1 MDDYYTRLLHRAQ
14 RAFQNQPIATVTG
27 RARAI
32 IGPAADKMPQQAQ
45 EALDALKNGAGKEP
59 SPEQLAALEL
69 AIRMM
74 RPSVLSKDGQL
85 PALEAETAAIFP
97 AWATFSASI
106 KPYMH
111 TIGRVELIGGRAIGS
126 GFLVAPNVLVTNNHV
141 LDELSFGTRRL
152 QRGQARV
159 LFREEYNA
167 PTEAPVDITE
177 VIAVHPSLDMALLS
191 VAGTVLNG
199 RGPMP
204 VETQPAQLGESVVA
218 VGYPFEDEARNP
230 LFIGAL
236 FGSRFGV
243 KRAAPGEVTGV
254 ADESLFHDCS
264 TLGGNSGSPIVSMA
278 SARVVGIHRDGYF
291 TYRNEAVNGGSL
303 SKFVSAHV

>member
-1 MDDYYTRLLHRAQ
+1 VDDYYTRLLQRAQ

-85 PALEAETAAIFP
+85 PGLEAETAAIFP
-97 AWATFSASI
+97 AWVTFSASI
-106 KPYMH
+106 RPFMH
-111 TIGRVELIGGRAIGS
+111 TIGRVEQTGGRPIGS
-126 GFLVAPNVLVTNNHV
+126 GFLVAPTVLVTNKHV

-152 QRGQARV
+152 QKGQARV

-167 PTEAPVDITE
+167 PTEAPVDITS
-177 VIAVHPSLDMALLS
+177 VIAVHPSLDMALLA
-191 VAGTVLNG
+191 VEGAVLQG
-199 RGPMP
+199 RPPMA
-204 VETQPAQLGESVVA
+204 VETQPAQPGESVVA
-218 VGYPFEDEARNP
+218 VGYPFEDKVRNP
-230 LFIGAL
+230 LFVGAL

-243 KRAAPGEVTGV
+243 KRAAPGEVTGI

-264 TLGGNSGSPIVSMA
+264 TLGGNSGSPIVSMS

-291 TYRNEAVNGGSL
+291 TYRNEAVNGESL
-303 SKFVSAHV
+303 SKFIAAHV